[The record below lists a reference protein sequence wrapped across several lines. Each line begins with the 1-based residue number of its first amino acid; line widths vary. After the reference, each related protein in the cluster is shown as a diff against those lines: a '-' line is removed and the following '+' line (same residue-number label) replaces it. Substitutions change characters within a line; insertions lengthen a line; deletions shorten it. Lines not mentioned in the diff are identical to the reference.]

1 MLDARP
7 LQGPDRAP
15 LAAAYLEGLLDAFDA
30 EPLPGESFAFLI
42 GSDEDDVTERYR
54 HLEVVGRRQLPPT
67 RLLRSAAMTVDPF
80 ILRGAAIGAAWH
92 ADRGGAAGAVYHA
105 VGGGPLPIAS
115 GLPVVVTLLDL
126 APWELPDAFG
136 RTVASRFGQR
146 LRAQILRDAAAVI
159 VGSEATA
166 RAARRL
172 LHVRRDRLRVIRLAP
187 RAAFVAARTTDRVTA
202 GAGLRERLG
211 LPGRYLVCS
220 GRFDARFD
228 LITTLDALA
237 ALAAVAAPARVGS
250 GSSWPPRVLMVGASP
265 EDRAAIARAAA
276 RRGVGE
282 AIAYAP
288 ALAAPDLAALVR
300 GARAVL
306 LPVVSEAA
314 GLPAIEALACGT
326 PVVASVVGPLPEL
339 VGAAGLLVEPG
350 DPDRLA
356 VALTTIWADDA
367 VHATIAE
374 AAASRAETDRRTWAD
389 VARETRSIY
398 DEVGIRR
405 VP

>member
-1 MLDARP
+1 MSGAPDRRLGDASPAPLHGVRVVLDARP

-15 LAAAYLEGLLDAFDA
+15 LAAAYLEGLLGAFDA
-30 EPLPGESFAFLI
+30 DPLPGESFAFLI
-42 GSDEDDVTERYR
+42 GSDEDDVTDRYP

-80 ILRGAAIGAAWH
+80 ILRGAAVGAAWR

-115 GLPVVVTLLDL
+115 GLPVIVTLLDL

-172 LHVRRDRLRVIRLAP
+172 LRVRRDRLRVVRLAP
-187 RAAFVAARTTDRVTA
+187 RAAFAAARTTDRAAA

-211 LPGRYLVCS
+211 LPDRYLVCS

-228 LITTLDALA
+228 LATTLDALA
-237 ALAAVAAPARVGS
+237 ALAGAAPPAGLPAV
-250 GSSWPPRVLMVGASP
+250 GSSWPPRVLLVGASP
-265 EDRAAIARAAA
+265 DDRAAIARAAA

-288 ALAAPDLAALVR
+288 ALAAPDLAGLVR

-314 GLPAIEALACGT
+314 GLPAIEALACGHAGRR
-326 PVVASVVGPLPEL
+326 VRRR
-339 VGAAGLLVEPG
+339 AAP
-350 DPDRLA
+350 R
-356 VALTTIWADDA
+356 I
-367 VHATIAE
+367 
-374 AAASRAETDRRTWAD
+374 DRRGRA
-389 VARETRSIY
+389 ARRA
-398 DEVGIRR
+398 G
-405 VP
+405 